1 MKCLKA
7 TVAALVIAVLWGS
20 APGVSLAQKA
30 ALPLT
35 DGELFVSQ
43 KIVDGGKVLYKGTTA
58 TDNWNHDPEV
68 TPDGFVGTAFVP
80 RQVVLEKIDVAGVGD
95 VKRMYTAK
103 EKIQGAQQK
112 YHGKAY
118 DSFLVIYTAMDTE
131 GRGGQMAIQKAEL
144 FGRLLNVTVAIDDPK
159 RTDTHEDEALFTES
173 ALCLPLK
180 ELPQYGTL
188 LVRFA
193 DVTGHGLGLQYVQLQ
208 L

>member
-1 MKCLKA
+1 MKTSEKTNDDGSLYGPFRSGPA
-7 TVAALVIAVLWGS
+7 FSVAAANE
-20 APGVSLAQKA
+20 K
-30 ALPLT
+30 LPLA

-131 GRGGQMAIQKAEL
+131 GRGGQMAHSK
-144 FGRLLNVTVAIDDPK
+144 GRTFWP
-159 RTDTHEDEALFTES
+159 S
-173 ALCLPLK
+173 AQCD
-180 ELPQYGTL
+180 GC
-188 LVRFA
+188 
-193 DVTGHGLGLQYVQLQ
+193 H
-208 L
+208 

>member
-1 MKCLKA
+1 MMALFMGLFGVVLPFS
-7 TVAALVIAVLWGS
+7 VAAANE
-20 APGVSLAQKA
+20 K
-30 ALPLT
+30 LPLA

-118 DSFLVIYTAMDTE
+118 DLSLIH
-131 GRGGQMAIQKAEL
+131 I
-144 FGRLLNVTVAIDDPK
+144 
-159 RTDTHEDEALFTES
+159 
-173 ALCLPLK
+173 
-180 ELPQYGTL
+180 
-188 LVRFA
+188 
-193 DVTGHGLGLQYVQLQ
+193 
-208 L
+208 

>member
-1 MKCLKA
+1 MKKRMMMALFMGLFGVVLPFS
-7 TVAALVIAVLWGS
+7 VAAANE
-20 APGVSLAQKA
+20 K
-30 ALPLT
+30 LPLA

>member
-30 ALPLT
+30 ALLLA

>member
-1 MKCLKA
+1 MMALFMGLFGVVLPFS
-7 TVAALVIAVLWGS
+7 VAAANE
-20 APGVSLAQKA
+20 K
-30 ALPLT
+30 LPLA

-103 EKIQGAQQK
+103 EKIHGAQQK
-112 YHGKAY
+112 Y
-118 DSFLVIYTAMDTE
+118 YTAMDTE